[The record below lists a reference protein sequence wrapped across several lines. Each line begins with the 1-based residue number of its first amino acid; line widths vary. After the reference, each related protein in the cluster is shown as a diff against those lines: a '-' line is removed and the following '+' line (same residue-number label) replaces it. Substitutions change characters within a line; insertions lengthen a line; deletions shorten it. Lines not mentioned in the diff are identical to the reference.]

1 MCDTGHYVDG
11 WEAINSVH
19 NGLTSLKISCSSPAE
34 KAAGLGK
41 SRTWKD
47 TEKTGNVN
55 GELSNSRYLHGTKYI
70 CGVEVTD
77 RGLKG
82 EQVGIEGSVVKFCE
96 SNLSNVMTAKF
107 VGIALAR
114 GAYGNIGDEISFS
127 NLYAEASKSGRQQLI
142 VRRECSSCEGDYKD
156 IFYKRLRNPWKIN
169 PYDVFQKTWSSGH
182 NKRGEDFELYSS
194 LDDALS
200 DRNAW
205 KYCNYDN

>member
-1 MCDTGHYVDG
+1 MCDNGNFVDG
-11 WEAINSVH
+11 WEAINSVK

-47 TEKTGNVN
+47 TEKDGKID

-96 SNLSNVMTAKF
+96 SNLSNVMTAKY
-107 VGIALAR
+107 VGVALTR
-114 GAYGNIGDEISFS
+114 GAYGNKGDDVT
-127 NLYAEASKSGRQQLI
+127 LTTMWTRASKSGRHQLI
-142 VRRECSSCEGDYKD
+142 MRRECSSCSDDYKD
-156 IFYKRLRNPWKIN
+156 IFYKRLRNPGSIK
-169 PYDVFQKTWSSGH
+169 PYDVFMKTWASRN
-182 NKRGEDFELYSS
+182 NKIG
-194 LDDALS
+194 
-200 DRNAW
+200 
-205 KYCNYDN
+205 